1 MEYLV
6 RKFAR
11 NKWGEGNKE
20 VDLLCAD
27 IYGSC
32 LKTQFNKLSVW
43 KINCDDIYDEE
54 KLNKELIKV
63 ALAMVTS
70 SDKIDKFQF
79 IYFLEEDINGLDKVK
94 SHGDTPID
102 YLADMH
108 EDLQNL
114 KFKDLRYLSE
124 LYVKSINKGQTKNIH
139 KKDVSKA
146 IQDAIERKELNI
158 NNINEIKNEKVKG
171 MILEYNISF
180 SD

>member
-1 MEYLV
+1 MKYLV

-11 NKWGEGNKE
+11 NKWGEGNKK

-32 LKTQFNKLSVW
+32 LKTQGNKLSVW
-43 KINCDDIYDEE
+43 KINCDDISDDK

-79 IYFLEEDINGLDKVK
+79 IYFLEKDATKLEKVK
-94 SHGDTPID
+94 SAGDTPID
-102 YLADMH
+102 YLANMH

-114 KFKDLRYLSE
+114 KFKDLRYLSK
-124 LYVKSINKGQTKNIH
+124 LYIKSINKGQTKNIH
-139 KKDVSKA
+139 KVEVSKA

-158 NNINEIKNEKVKG
+158 SNIDKIKNKRVKE
-171 MILEYNISF
+171 MILEYNRNLL
-180 SD
+180 D